1 MVEVYD
7 DHESLRESEF
17 DIGLNA
23 CESASVDMTSSDV
36 TVEAGWLERYSLTI
50 IVTIFSERH
59 DERRVLKIS
68 A

>member
-1 MVEVYD
+1 MMRE
-7 DHESLRESEF
+7 LRWSSS
-17 DIGLNA
+17 
-23 CESASVDMTSSDV
+23 CESASVDMISSDV